1 MFIAYT
7 NALDLARSLKPIVE
21 GLRAHDTEL
30 ANQLQR
36 AATSIVLN
44 VAEGAERKGRDPK
57 RFFAMA
63 HGSASEVR
71 ACLDL
76 AEVWEW
82 PVDTRVARQFLD
94 RELALLWRLT
104 HPVAPAAKAHPAD
117 RSLPRGD

>member
-7 NALDLARSLKPIVE
+7 NALDLARSLKPIIE
-21 GLRAHDTEL
+21 GLRAYDAEL

-44 VAEGAERKGRDPK
+44 VAEGAERRGRDPK
-57 RFFAMA
+57 RFFTMA

-82 PVDTRVARQFLD
+82 RVDMRVARKLLD
-94 RELALLWRLT
+94 RELALLWGLT
-104 HPVAPAAKAHPAD
+104 HSTAPSTNSRP
-117 RSLPRGD
+117 PRGA